1 MADNAAK
8 QQPTE
13 PQTFDDLDDL
23 AWSDIYRMPVTHPK
37 TGAELIAKDGQP
49 MWIDLI
55 GSQSDE
61 LKDLSKRF
69 EEETRKLARKGKDI
83 TPERREAR
91 EVEILIT
98 ATKGWHLQVGG
109 ELIPCTRE
117 NAKDIYTRKG
127 PAYVDIRRQ
136 VSVAVYTEDNFM
148 GESKA
153 A

>member
-1 MADNAAK
+1 MAEQAAK
-8 QQPTE
+8 QQSDHRRV
-13 PQTFDDLDDL
+13 DDLDDL
-23 AWSDIYRMPVTHPK
+23 TWTDLYRMPVTHPS
-37 TGAELIAKDGQP
+37 TGAELIAKDSQP

-61 LKDLSKRF
+61 LKELSKRF

-91 EVEILIT
+91 EVEILVT

-117 NAKDIYTRKG
+117 NAKDIYPRKG